1 MSFIRTYVG
10 PRFPRPPPLIISRYP
25 PGPDELP
32 PRGAFVSANVTM
44 KARKRGGVMGIDSPL
59 KLYASTQGLT
69 EGFLRG
75 RSTPTVKDT
84 HTPAS
89 DYGLRMPTSEYSP
102 ASVSTPVPQQTP
114 VWQSAPVPQNYPV
127 QQSLPVQEHPPAPD
141 NGVQAPML
149 EMESWEVAPGHIR
162 DGKRGDPHESMC
174 TLSPLP

>member
-1 MSFIRTYVG
+1 MSFIRTYIG
-10 PRFPRPPPLIISRYP
+10 PPFPRPPPLIISRYP
-25 PGPDELP
+25 PGPDEPP

-44 KARKRGGVMGIDSPL
+44 KARKRGGVIGIDSPSN
-59 KLYASTQGLT
+59 LYPSTQGIT
-69 EGFLRG
+69 EGYQG
-75 RSTPTVKDT
+75 HSTPTVKNT

-102 ASVSTPVPQQTP
+102 APVSTPVPQQTP
-114 VWQSAPVPQNYPV
+114 VWQSAPVPQSYPV
-127 QQSLPVQEHPPAPD
+127 QQSLPVQEYQPAPD

-174 TLSPLP
+174 PLSSLP